1 MFQKNLLIL
10 AVKQRQPEQF
20 KSTHFETFQ
29 WPNGLTNKAS
39 DFQSKDW
46 EFKSLCGRLFIF

>member
-29 WPNGLTNKAS
+29 WPNGLTDKAS
-39 DFQSKDW
+39 DFKSEDWRFQS
-46 EFKSLCGRLFIF
+46 LYGRIFIF

>member
-29 WPNGLTNKAS
+29 WPNGLTDKAS
-39 DFQSKDW
+39 DFESEDWRFQS
-46 EFKSLCGRLFIF
+46 LYGRIFIF

>member
-39 DFQSKDW
+39 DFQS
-46 EFKSLCGRLFIF
+46 EHFKSTNFDTF